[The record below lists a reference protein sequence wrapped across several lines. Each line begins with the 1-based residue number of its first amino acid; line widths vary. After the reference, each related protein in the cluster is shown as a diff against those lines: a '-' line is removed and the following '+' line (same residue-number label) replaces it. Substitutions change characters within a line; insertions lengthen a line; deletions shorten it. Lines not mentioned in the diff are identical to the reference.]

1 MNFVNNTVYSE
12 ADVKEWDSY
21 KKKFG
26 KSYENEEDQQR
37 MKKYFETKANIEEHN
52 KLYEQGKT
60 TFKMGINQFAD
71 MDKDEMPCFGQSN
84 STLCQSK

>member
-1 MNFVNNTVYSE
+1 
-12 ADVKEWDSY
+12 
-21 KKKFG
+21 
-26 KSYENEEDQQR
+26 

-71 MDKDEMPCFGQSN
+71 MVRVHLLHKLKFYDENNLGFI
-84 STLCQSK
+84 LKYFF